1 MSLAN
6 VSGNMDET
14 MQYIYKEVVQQ
25 YVPSFLLDI
34 GYTPWVFSLLGS
46 ALIGLS
52 GILPL
57 FVIPNIGDGKEQ
69 TFNRKYFVFFKDLFY
84 KNENVG
90 AVVLAFFLSIS
101 SPTIKMFKAMFV
113 NLKATTSILFLH
125 SCNEGKNNS

>member
-69 TFNRKYFVFFKDLFY
+69 TFNRKYFVFFKER
-84 KNENVG
+84 ENVG

-113 NLKATTSILFLH
+113 NL
-125 SCNEGKNNS
+125 